1 MFDKEIEALAKC
13 SELLKELDDD
23 SKYRVLKYLL
33 ERFGNI
39 NSPTNFNPNFTNT
52 TAVPIQN
59 NQNENQFDDNISK
72 IVHSP
77 LKENEYPS
85 VKELLIKNYPKTE
98 PEWVLCFAFLSSNF
112 GNDTFKKDDI
122 IEKYKEANKWTSEAT
137 RKNLSQNINACI
149 KKDWIK
155 DYTKDEFILKSEGIE
170 YVKEVMNGNST
181 SKEIKRT
188 NKKTKSNSESAQ

>member
-13 SELLKELDDD
+13 LELLKDLDDD

-39 NSPTNFNPNFTNT
+39 NSPSNFTPNFTNT
-52 TAVPIQN
+52 ISVPIQN
-59 NQNENQFDDNISK
+59 HQNENQIADVSK
-72 IVHSP
+72 IANSSSQGHD
-77 LKENEYPS
+77 YPS
-85 VKELLIKNYPKTE
+85 IKELLIKNYPKNE
-98 PEWVLCFAFLSSNF
+98 SEWILCFSFLSSNF
-112 GNDTFKKDDI
+112 GNDTFKKEDI
-122 IEKYKEANKWTSEAT
+122 IEKYKEANKWTNEAI

-155 DYTKDEFILKSEGIE
+155 DYTKDEFILKPEGID

-181 SKEIKRT
+181 SKEVKR
-188 NKKTKSNSESAQ
+188 NVKKAKSNSESNE

>member
-13 SELLKELDDD
+13 SESLKDLDDD

-39 NSPTNFNPNFTNT
+39 NSPSQFTPNFTNT
-52 TAVPIQN
+52 TSVPIQN
-59 NQNENQFDDNISK
+59 HQNENQIVDIPK
-72 IVHSP
+72 IVDSSP
-77 LKENEYPS
+77 QENNYPS
-85 VKELLIKNYPKTE
+85 IKELLIKNYPKNE
-98 PEWVLCFAFLSSNF
+98 PEWILCFAFLSSNF

-122 IEKYKEANKWTSEAT
+122 IEKYKEANKWTNEAI

-155 DYTKDEFILKSEGIE
+155 DYTKDEFILKSDGIE

-181 SKEIKRT
+181 SKEVKRNT
-188 NKKTKSNSESAQ
+188 KKIKSNSESTE